1 MNEIFE
7 SVRRASYSL
16 SRLTENER
24 TDVLLALAD
33 ATEAHIPQLLAAN
46 ADDLSRMSK
55 AIRFT
60 TACSLPRLV
69 CMI

>member
-24 TDVLLALAD
+24 TDVLLDLAD

-55 AIRFT
+55 DNP
-60 TACSLPRLV
+60 LYDRLQQIGRAHV
-69 CMI
+69 

>member
-24 TDVLLALAD
+24 TDVLLDLAD
-33 ATEAHIPQLLAAN
+33 ATEAYIVSA
-46 ADDLSRMSK
+46 
-55 AIRFT
+55 
-60 TACSLPRLV
+60 
-69 CMI
+69 